1 MEHLRPFLDWA
12 IDASK
17 DPAIRALLVAVVP
30 GLGALSGF
38 YLFWRWLRGRG
49 IESEIDGIARQNQL
63 LQGTIGEL
71 ADQIAT
77 IDATTQAWRRLH
89 EPISLLEAAA
99 TNVAHRSAEKSELA
113 RAFLESGDTNAARAL
128 LKEFSQLHQE
138 AATLI
143 EQTHSIATLLKKRL
157 GYLNKSD
164 AEMAEL
170 VRELVKLDT

>member
-1 MEHLRPFLDWA
+1 MEHLQPFLDWA
-12 IDASK
+12 IDASH
-17 DPAIRALLVAVVP
+17 DPAILAIVVAVVL
-30 GLGALSGF
+30 GLVALSRL
-38 YLFWRWLRGRG
+38 YLFRRWLRGRG
-49 IESEIDGIARQNQL
+49 IESEIDGFVKQNQL

-89 EPISLLEAAA
+89 EPVSLLEVAA
-99 TNVAHRSAEKSELA
+99 TNVTDRSAEKSKLA
-113 RAFLESGDTNAARAL
+113 RALLESGDTKAARAL
-128 LKEFSQLHQE
+128 LKELSQLHQE

-143 EQTHSIATLLKKRL
+143 EQARPIATLLKKRL

-170 VRELVKLDT
+170 IRELVK